1 MISFKVTN
9 GQRLVQVGRTWIGAD
24 TSDQRASFTVNS
36 LFTGALTA
44 YFGIE
49 GLADVY
55 PVTLDAS
62 NECTIPAEVLVTSNM
77 PGLPSEVDHVV
88 NVSIQDSETTT
99 SIARFPVFKTTSG
112 DNKPPVIPDSDA
124 YDNLLAMIPNA
135 GSVSG
140 NSMIFTNGNKQL
152 FIVDVSSLVGG
163 SGSGSEVIVGVSSV
177 NGQTGAV
184 TIDLVSL
191 GGEKAGTALET
202 VAYHNSDTSAHADIR
217 SLIQNLSA
225 KISNFLDSDDTTLD
239 QLSELIT
246 YIKSNKDLIDYVTTN
261 KVNVTDIVNDLNTDI
276 ATQPLSAAQGVAL
289 RRMIESVT
297 SGPGTGEGGGYYIP
311 SVDAYGNLTWTPSKA
326 GMPEVPAVNIEGPK
340 GDSYTLTEEDKSAI
354 ANSVLAALPTWTG
367 GEY

>member
-24 TSDQRASFTVNS
+24 TSDQRASFMANS
-36 LFTGALTA
+36 LFKGALTA

-99 SIARFPVFKTTSG
+99 SIARFPVFKTASG

-124 YDNLLAMIPNA
+124 YDKLIAMIPNA

-163 SGSGSEVIVGVSSV
+163 SGSGSEVVVGVSSV

-202 VAYHNSDTSAHADIR
+202 VAYHNADTSAHADIR
-217 SLIQNLSA
+217 SLIQNLST
-225 KISNFLDSDDTTLD
+225 KVSNFLDSDDITLD

-289 RRMIESVT
+289 RQMIESIT
-297 SGPGTGEGGGYYIP
+297 TGPGTGEGGGYYIP
-311 SVDAYGNLTWTPSKA
+311 SVDADGNLTWTASKV
-326 GMPEVPAVNIEGPK
+326 GMPEVAGANIKGPK
-340 GDSYTLTEEDKSAI
+340 GDPYTLTEEDKASI
-354 ANSVLAALPTWTG
+354 ANSVLASLPTWTG